1 MCYYTNTFFS
11 SVILA
16 GACPEFCRGKP
27 ESMKKKEWIPGRAW
41 NDNKN
46 MFSRFTKRI
55 GIDLGTANSLVWL
68 AGEGVLL
75 NEPTVVAVTV
85 DDGRV
90 VAVGNEAKD
99 MLGRTPGNIMATRP
113 MRDGVI
119 ADYRITEALL
129 SYFIDRVVGR
139 NRFFKPEVMI
149 CVPSG
154 VTQVERRAV
163 LDATLSAG
171 AKVAYLIEEPLAA
184 AIGAKIP
191 IAQASGHMIV
201 DIGGGSTEA
210 AVVSLGGVVVHKS
223 ARVAGNKIDEAIAL
237 AIKKKHNLIIGE
249 RMAEMIKVTIADA
262 LPGVIPAQAGI
273 GSRLNENHGRSPIE
287 SGMTKQNTMEVRGR
301 DTVSGLP
308 RMIELTRAEVTE
320 AITPI
325 LHQIIGAVKA
335 VLEDTPPELAADI
348 IDKGIVMAGGT
359 SQLTNLDKLM
369 TQMTGV
375 VCHVA
380 DEPLLCVVRGTGV
393 AIENIEL
400 YKRSINKR

>member
-1 MCYYTNTFFS
+1 MQQFS
-11 SVILA
+11 LKIE
-16 GACPEFCRGKP
+16 P
-27 ESMKKKEWIPGRAW
+27 
-41 NDNKN
+41 
-46 MFSRFTKRI
+46 MFSNWRKRI

-68 AGEGVLL
+68 AGSGVVL
-75 NEPTVVAVTV
+75 NEPTVVAITV

-90 VAVGNEAKD
+90 VAVGNEAKE

-119 ADYRITEALL
+119 ADYRITEAML
-129 SYFIDRVVGR
+129 SFFIDRVVGR
-139 NRFFKPEVMI
+139 NRIFKPEVMI

-171 AKVAYLIEEPLAA
+171 ANVAYLIEEPLAA

-201 DIGGGSTEA
+201 DVGGGSTEA
-210 AVVSLGGVVVHKS
+210 AVISLGGVVVHKS
-223 ARVAGNKIDEAIAL
+223 ARVAGNKLDEAIANY
-237 AIKKKHNLIIGE
+237 IKKKYNLIIGE
-249 RMAEMIKVTIADA
+249 RMAETIKMTIGDA
-262 LPGVIPAQAGI
+262 LVDA
-273 GSRLNENHGRSPIE
+273 
-287 SGMTKQNTMEVRGR
+287 TKDVAKMEVRGR

-308 RMIELTRAEVTE
+308 RMVELTSAEIAE

-325 LHQIIGAVKA
+325 LHQIVVTVKG
-335 VLEDTPPELAADI
+335 VLEETPPELAADI

-359 SQLTNLDKLM
+359 SLLRNFDKLM
-369 TQMTGV
+369 TEMTGV

-380 DEPLLCVVRGTGV
+380 EDPLLCVVRGTGV
-393 AIENIEL
+393 ALENIGL
-400 YKRSINKR
+400 YKRTVSRK

>member
-1 MCYYTNTFFS
+1 M
-11 SVILA
+11 
-16 GACPEFCRGKP
+16 
-27 ESMKKKEWIPGRAW
+27 
-41 NDNKN
+41 N
-46 MFSRFTKRI
+46 MFSKFTKRI

-68 AGEGVLL
+68 AGEGVVM

-85 DDGRV
+85 EDNRV
-90 VAVGNEAKD
+90 VAVGNEAKE

-129 SYFIDRVVGR
+129 SYFIDRVAGR

-223 ARVAGNKIDEAIAL
+223 ARVAGNKIDEAIAVS
-237 AIKKKHNLIIGE
+237 IKKKHNLIIGE
-249 RMAEMIKVTIADA
+249 RMAEMIKMTVGDA
-262 LPGVIPAQAGI
+262 ISSNEQQETSDRKQSTNLE
-273 GSRLNENHGRSPIE
+273 SRISTPDSI
-287 SGMTKQNTMEVRGR
+287 EVRGR
-301 DTVSGLP
+301 DAITGLP
-308 RMIELTRAEVTE
+308 RMTELTRTEITE
-320 AITPI
+320 AIDESGSSHDQT
-325 LHQIIGAVKA
+325 
-335 VLEDTPPELAADI
+335 D
-348 IDKGIVMAGGT
+348 GGCLSCGRRT
-359 SQLTNLDKLM
+359 AS
-369 TQMTGV
+369 
-375 VCHVA
+375 VCRPGDGGGNRKYRA
-380 DEPLLCVVRGTGV
+380 L
-393 AIENIEL
+393 
-400 YKRSINKR
+400 

>member
-1 MCYYTNTFFS
+1 
-11 SVILA
+11 
-16 GACPEFCRGKP
+16 
-27 ESMKKKEWIPGRAW
+27 
-41 NDNKN
+41 
-46 MFSRFTKRI
+46 MFSKRI

-68 AGEGVLL
+68 AGVGVVL

-85 DDGRV
+85 DDNRV

-99 MLGRTPGNIMATRP
+99 MLGRTPVNIMATRP

-119 ADYRITEALL
+119 ADYRITEAMLA
-129 SYFIDRVVGR
+129 YFLDKVVGR
-139 NRFFKPEVMI
+139 SRFFKPEVMI

-191 IAQASGHMIV
+191 ISQASGHMIV

-210 AVVSLGGVVVHKS
+210 AVISLGGVVVHKS

-237 AIKKKHNLIIGE
+237 YVKKKYNLIIGE
-249 RMAEMIKVTIADA
+249 RMAEAIKMTIGDA
-262 LPGVIPAQAGI
+262 LSKQPATSNQQPAKSEDLAA
-273 GSRLNENHGRSPIE
+273 GSRQLEA
-287 SGMTKQNTMEVRGR
+287 MVMEIRGR
-301 DTVSGLP
+301 DSVAGLP
-308 RMIELTRAEVTE
+308 RMVELTRAEVTE
-320 AITPI
+320 AIMPV
-325 LHQIIGAVKA
+325 LLQIINAVKA
-335 VLEDTPPELAADI
+335 VFEETPPELAADI
-348 IDKGIVMAGGT
+348 IDKGIVMSGGT
-359 SQLTNLDKLM
+359 SLLRNFDKLM

-380 DEPLLCVVRGTGV
+380 EDALLCVVRGTGV
-393 AIENIEL
+393 AMENIEL
-400 YKRSINKR
+400 YKRSISRK